1 MTVSVFTI
9 VLTVGTLATALVTG
23 LVFTFAL
30 ITMPGIGVLDDREFL
45 RTFQV
50 MDRII
55 QNNHPLFVAVW
66 LGSVLSLIV
75 ASILGIASLTATPR
89 LVLIVATI
97 VYIGGVQVPTIA
109 INVPLNNALQRVD
122 TRSAS
127 DPVVQRAR
135 NAFES
140 RWNRWNLGRT
150 IVAVSVTTALIV
162 VLQL

>member
-9 VLTVGTLATALVTG
+9 VLIVGTLATALVTG

-30 ITMPGIGVLDDREFL
+30 ITMPGIRVLDDREFV
-45 RTFQV
+45 RAFQV

-55 QNNHPLFVAVW
+55 QNNHPLFIAVW
-66 LGSVLSLIV
+66 LGSVLSLVI

-97 VYIGGVQVPTIA
+97 IYIGGVQIPTIA

-122 TRSAS
+122 TRTTS
-127 DPVVQRAR
+127 DPVVQQAR
-135 NAFES
+135 RAFES

-150 IVAVSVTTALIV
+150 IVGVLVTTALIV